1 MDSSSGYV
9 ELNYTRP
16 SKNRESYFDK
26 LEDPIRTAMKKELQE
41 FIEKKKINKENN
53 FFRIKNFSSIISS
66 LKELGEILKIK
77 RHNSKYNVVQKLE
90 THFKAIGLDKLVID
104 ELIKNSDE
112 TKWPMPLRTS
122 YLRDQNKHI
131 IEKYSN
137 FYSTKTRSCFK
148 KRFVWTK

>member
-1 MDSSSGYV
+1 
-9 ELNYTRP
+9 
-16 SKNRESYFDK
+16 
-26 LEDPIRTAMKKELQE
+26 MKKELQE
-41 FIEKKKINKENN
+41 FIEKKKLNKENN

-90 THFKAIGLDKLVID
+90 THFKAIGLNKLVID

-112 TKWPMPLRTS
+112 TKWPIHFRTS

-137 FYSTKTRSCFK
+137 FYFT
-148 KRFVWTK
+148 